1 MTTAR
6 AAIPRHEA
14 NDHGTAN
21 HDSPPSICTRQPGG
35 YLWFIIEDSISR
47 TYAFVVDR
55 GALAMAY
62 RNRICKEMNEIER

>member
-14 NDHGTAN
+14 NAHGTAN
-21 HDSPPSICTRQPGG
+21 HDSPPSICRMEQYG
-35 YLWFIIEDSISR
+35 YLWFITEDSVSR

-55 GALAMAY
+55 GALAMA
-62 RNRICKEMNEIER
+62 